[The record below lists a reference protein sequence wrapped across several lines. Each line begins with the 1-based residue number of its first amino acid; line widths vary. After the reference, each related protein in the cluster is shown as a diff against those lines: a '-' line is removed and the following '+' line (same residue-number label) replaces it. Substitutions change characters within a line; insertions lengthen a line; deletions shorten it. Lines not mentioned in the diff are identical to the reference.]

1 MTIPFEMKVEDVFR
15 FANGTTLFLG
25 TITSEAKFIGACDC
39 EIIVDGKARLS
50 AYVSEVYRD
59 LSNSGELVQMRIE
72 FDVA

>member
-1 MTIPFEMKVEDVFR
+1 MKVEDVFR

-50 AYVSEVYRD
+50 AYVSEVYPT
-59 LSNSGELVQMRIE
+59 SATQANSCKCASSLMSRKRQ
-72 FDVA
+72 D